1 MSLNHREI
9 ALILSELPLQGSHI
23 QDVRQPDFRSLVLE
37 LHRPGETRTLF
48 FNLSA
53 GGSRLHA
60 LSRKPPKPKVTQRF
74 AEFLRARIRGGRIV
88 EARQVPDD
96 RTVLLVILRG
106 GEETRLWVRL
116 WGAASNIIAADG
128 DGLILD
134 AYFRRPGRGEES
146 GGRLP
151 PVPRGDGP
159 PEALPGADSGT
170 PPMPGDPGREYP
182 VRPHPPEKSFNA
194 FIEEW
199 YRDKEDE
206 ARRRSLQALLEARFN
221 AWEAKLHGALK
232 GLELRRNEYS
242 GLEKFLRYG
251 DLITANLHRIGKGD
265 LWLEV
270 EDYGDGGTEVQVKL
284 DPAASPQQNAEAY
297 YRRYKKAKSG
307 LRIVE
312 EDILRLGR
320 ELRSLEDLRRNLAR
334 ESDLQ
339 KLEEAAREEKPEK
352 GKAGDRALPPG
363 LQFHSQGFRILV
375 GRTAAENDEL
385 LRRHVRGNDFWLHTR
400 DHAGGY
406 VFITHK
412 PGKSVPLETLLD
424 AGNLA
429 VFYSKARSSGKAE
442 LYYTRVKHLRRA
454 RGGKTGTVLPT
465 HEKNLSVRM
474 DRARL
479 ERLQNER

>member
-1 MSLNHREI
+1 
-9 ALILSELPLQGSHI
+9 
-23 QDVRQPDFRSLVLE
+23 
-37 LHRPGETRTLF
+37 
-48 FNLSA
+48 
-53 GGSRLHA
+53 
-60 LSRKPPKPKVTQRF
+60 
-74 AEFLRARIRGGRIV
+74 
-88 EARQVPDD
+88 
-96 RTVLLVILRG
+96 
-106 GEETRLWVRL
+106 
-116 WGAASNIIAADG
+116 
-128 DGLILD
+128 
-134 AYFRRPGRGEES
+134 
-146 GGRLP
+146 
-151 PVPRGDGP
+151 
-159 PEALPGADSGT
+159 
-170 PPMPGDPGREYP
+170 
-182 VRPHPPEKSFNA
+182 
-194 FIEEW
+194 
-199 YRDKEDE
+199 
-206 ARRRSLQALLEARFN
+206 
-221 AWEAKLHGALK
+221 
-232 GLELRRNEYS
+232 
-242 GLEKFLRYG
+242 
-251 DLITANLHRIGKGD
+251 
-265 LWLEV
+265 
-270 EDYGDGGTEVQVKL
+270 
-284 DPAASPQQNAEAY
+284 
-297 YRRYKKAKSG
+297 
-307 LRIVE
+307 VE